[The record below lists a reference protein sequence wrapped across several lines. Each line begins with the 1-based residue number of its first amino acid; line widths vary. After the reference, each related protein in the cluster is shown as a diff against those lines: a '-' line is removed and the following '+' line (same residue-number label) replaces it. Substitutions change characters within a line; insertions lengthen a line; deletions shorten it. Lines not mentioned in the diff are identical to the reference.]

1 MSSNRRKSFWDDDDE
16 IVTERQIVVKSKLDR
31 NKLVLAFDKAEM
43 FLTSTGGE
51 WFTRNTFL
59 EAVNCRRQYSRQALK
74 DLIKRGRLERQGS
87 GRPRDPFLYRL
98 NVTKTANLDHPSNSG
113 TRKKVF
119 FV

>member
-1 MSSNRRKSFWDDDDE
+1 MSTNRRKSFWDDDDE
-16 IVTERQIVVKSKLDR
+16 IVIERKTVVKSKFDR
-31 NKLVLAFDKAEM
+31 NKLVLASDKAEI

-59 EAVNCRRQYSRQALK
+59 EAVNCRRQYSRQALR
-74 DLIKRGRLERQGS
+74 DLIKRGKLERQGS

-98 NVTKTANLDHPSNSG
+98 MMTNTANPDHQSNSR
-113 TRKKVF
+113 TRKKLF